1 MVDTVDIDLF
11 LGLDLGK
18 EFHHPHDLTG
28 QGKTVHDRRLP
39 NTEPKLRELL
49 EKPGPQPASPPD
61 TRSTGNV
68 PLRETFPR
76 TRTNPHKPTPHR
88 LTKQIGAPP

>member
-18 EFHHPHDLTG
+18 EFHHAHGLTG

-39 NTEPKLRELL
+39 NTEPKLRELF
-49 EKPGPQPASPPD
+49 EKLAAKFGTVLVVVDQVA
-61 TRSTGNV
+61 N
-68 PLRETFPR
+68 
-76 TRTNPHKPTPHR
+76 
-88 LTKQIGAPP
+88 IGAL